1 MSWTYRLGVF
11 VAALAILIPALA
23 AQEKDKGKAK
33 TEKKDNP
40 SNLPTISGKL
50 VNPGSEK
57 GRIVVSVAESYVEI
71 SGRRPVT
78 RQRHKNLEFGQADEV
93 IVRTAIRPTFYENG
107 KPRNPTQK
115 ELKEAKGEGNLPGY
129 QSELSNLKRDQIVTV
144 YYQVPKK
151 TSGKKDDDALA
162 DSTPKAR
169 MIVIMKEP

>member
-1 MSWTYRLGVF
+1 MHSMYRLVAL

-23 AQEKDKGKAK
+23 AQEKDKAKTK

-40 SNLPTISGKL
+40 SNLPTIQGKL

-57 GRIVVSVAESYVEI
+57 GRIVLSVSESYVEI

-78 RQRHKNLEFGQADEV
+78 RQRHKNFEFAQADEV
-93 IVRTAIRPTFYENG
+93 IVRTTIRPTFYENG

-129 QSELSNLKRDQIVTV
+129 QSELSNLKRDQFVTI
-144 YYQVPKK
+144 YYQPPKK

-162 DSTPKAR
+162 DSAPKAR